1 MAMSPAAHTT
11 GQDQI
16 YQNFIAGEWRG
27 SPSGKTFSSTN
38 PANTN
43 EVVGHFQQST
53 LADLEEAVAAARKA
67 QPAWAAV
74 PAPVQHCHPSG
85 AEERRVAVGS
95 RGGRPWL
102 TTAAPAGLKPSSL
115 MLRPHPF
122 SQDANF
128 WRNFATFGATI
139 A

>member
-11 GQDQI
+11 GQAQI

-27 SPSGKTFSSTN
+27 SPSGKTFTSTN

-43 EVVGHFQQST
+43 EIVGHFQQST

-74 PAPVQHCHPSG
+74 PMPERGEILLRTALLLEQHK
-85 AEERRVAVGS
+85 EEF
-95 RGGRPWL
+95 
-102 TTAAPAGLKPSSL
+102 AAL
-115 MLRPHPF
+115 MGEENSPIHKSF
-122 SQDANF
+122 FEKAKEF
-128 WRNFATFGATI
+128 FK
-139 A
+139 